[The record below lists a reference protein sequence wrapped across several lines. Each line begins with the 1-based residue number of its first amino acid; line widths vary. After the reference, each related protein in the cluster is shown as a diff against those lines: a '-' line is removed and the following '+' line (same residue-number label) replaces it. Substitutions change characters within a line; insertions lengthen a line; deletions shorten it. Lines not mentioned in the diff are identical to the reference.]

1 MCKKTN
7 HFSYLFQPAFCLIN
21 LSHKLLSIQL
31 FYPWVFSDSFEP
43 PNMVYNSGAHVSIS
57 KKGSA
62 LAEGAGMG
70 VGTQRGFFR
79 GPGLSEITC
88 NHRDSPSAQKRK
100 DP

>member
-1 MCKKTN
+1 
-7 HFSYLFQPAFCLIN
+7 
-21 LSHKLLSIQL
+21 
-31 FYPWVFSDSFEP
+31 
-43 PNMVYNSGAHVSIS
+43 MVYNSGAHVSIS